1 MVTTVSWWPQESLD
15 GRLVADDS
23 TMKK

>member
-1 MVTTVSWWPQESLD
+1 MSMEDAFALMS

-23 TMKK
+23 T